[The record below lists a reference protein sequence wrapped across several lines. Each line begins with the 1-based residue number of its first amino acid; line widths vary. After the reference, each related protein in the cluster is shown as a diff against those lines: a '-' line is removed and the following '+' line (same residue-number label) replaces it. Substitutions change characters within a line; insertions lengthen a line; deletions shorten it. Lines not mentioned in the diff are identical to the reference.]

1 MDSDCESD
9 DKESQQSEYRD
20 LWLMFDGL
28 EQPDDAPVGSS
39 QSCYW
44 TEGMMICRTKNAEG
58 KWEYFISD

>member
-1 MDSDCESD
+1 MDSDCEND
-9 DKESQQSEYRD
+9 DKESQQNEYRD

-44 TEGMMICRTKNAEG
+44 TEG
-58 KWEYFISD
+58 